1 MFLPRMFVIHMVGR
15 VKDKNIEAKYV
26 YDEYKAKS
34 ADANWFSLGLGGEI
48 LRAWKGNTMSDP
60 LLNIF

>member
-34 ADANWFSLGLGGEI
+34 ADANWILHLCKHVAWLLGQFKST
-48 LRAWKGNTMSDP
+48 WHFKPSP
-60 LLNIF
+60 